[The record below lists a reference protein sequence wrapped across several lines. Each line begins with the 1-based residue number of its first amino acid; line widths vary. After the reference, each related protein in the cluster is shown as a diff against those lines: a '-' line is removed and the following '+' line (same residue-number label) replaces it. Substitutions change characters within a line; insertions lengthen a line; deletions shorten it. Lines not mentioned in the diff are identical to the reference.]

1 MERTKDMKKKYI
13 IIITIILLGVIS
25 FFYYEKMH
33 TETFLNLPKAKEV
46 ASIQIRNESE
56 NRQCNQEEIN
66 MLLQELSEYKLTN
79 KKSVKDIPLTD
90 KFSTIIIT
98 LRDSS
103 SITLYKYQDDGDKM
117 IEIPYQ
123 GIYQSGIQ

>member
-1 MERTKDMKKKYI
+1 MKVKTGNA
-13 IIITIILLGVIS
+13 IT
-25 FFYYEKMH
+25 
-33 TETFLNLPKAKEV
+33 
-46 ASIQIRNESE
+46 
-56 NRQCNQEEIN
+56 EEIN

-79 KKSVKDIPLTD
+79 KKSVQDIPLTD

-103 SITLYKYQDDGDKM
+103 SITLYKYQDDGHKM